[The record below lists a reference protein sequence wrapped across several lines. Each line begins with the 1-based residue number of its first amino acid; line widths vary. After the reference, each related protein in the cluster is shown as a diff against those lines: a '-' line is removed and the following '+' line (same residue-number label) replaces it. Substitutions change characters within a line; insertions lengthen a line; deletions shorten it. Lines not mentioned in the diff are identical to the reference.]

1 VTAPSA
7 SPRVRRLPERGVL
20 VELPASADE
29 VEADPT
35 GLPAVAPVP
44 GWRRWAWAVAFVPT
58 VTLLVYQRLASGRG
72 WPVPDAVVVVATL
85 GLLVTALLAL
95 VRYQDDRAV
104 TGLARGR
111 DALLAA
117 PVRATGTLALPGVG
131 AADPTTGTA
140 EGTSEGTVAGGAQ
153 GPATSTGTAGPAVV
167 RATLV
172 VTTASGARTA
182 RPARVVVPA
191 GVAGPRQ
198 GDPVAVWHAA
208 DDTDATG
215 VVLVRYHRTW
225 ADDLAAALRARSA
238 AAAPEDTPADASAG
252 DPGEDPGN
260 PADREP
266 GAE

>member
-1 VTAPSA
+1 MTAPSA

-35 GLPAVAPVP
+35 GLPAVEPVP

-58 VTLLVYQRLASGRG
+58 VALLVYQRLGSDRG
-72 WPVPDAVVVVATL
+72 WAVPDAVVVVATL

-95 VRYQDDRAV
+95 VRYQDDRVVA
-104 TGLARGR
+104 GLARGR

-117 PVRATGTLALPGVG
+117 PVRATGTLVLPGVG
-131 AADPTTGTA
+131 PVDPTAGTA
-140 EGTSEGTVAGGAQ
+140 EGTAAGGAQ
-153 GPATSTGTAGPAVV
+153 GSATRTGTAGPSVV

-182 RPARVVVPA
+182 RPARVVVPD
-191 GVAGPRQ
+191 GVAGPRP

-225 ADDLAAALRARSA
+225 ADDLAAAMRALSDE
-238 AAAPEDTPADASAG
+238 APPADPAP
-252 DPGEDPGN
+252 DPTEHDRGQTPGN
-260 PADREP
+260 PADPRP

>member
-1 VTAPSA
+1 MTAPNA

-20 VELPASADE
+20 VELPASADA

-35 GLPAVAPVP
+35 GLPAVEPVP

-58 VTLLVYQRLASGRG
+58 VALLVYQRLASGRG

-95 VRYQDDRAV
+95 VRYQDDRVVA
-104 TGLARGR
+104 GLARGR

-117 PVRATGTLALPGVG
+117 PVRATGTLVLPAVG
-131 AADPTTGTA
+131 AVDSTTGTA
-140 EGTSEGTVAGGAQ
+140 EGT
-153 GPATSTGTAGPAVV
+153 AGPSVA

-182 RPARVVVPA
+182 RPARVVVPDGA
-191 GVAGPRQ
+191 AGPRP

-208 DDTDATG
+208 DDADATG
-215 VVLVRYHRTW
+215 VLLVRYHRAW
-225 ADDLAAALRARSA
+225 ADDLAAALRALSDDAPLEDSA
-238 AAAPEDTPADASAG
+238 TDQAEDDDAETPE
-252 DPGEDPGN
+252 N
-260 PADREP
+260 PADPRP
-266 GAE
+266 AAE